1 MQNLNANIMM
11 PNSLYYYVGY
21 MIHAPRWD
29 SSACIEIQIVL
40 NMAGDNAKSTEAIAT
55 VYQ

>member
-21 MIHAPRWD
+21 MIHAPRRD